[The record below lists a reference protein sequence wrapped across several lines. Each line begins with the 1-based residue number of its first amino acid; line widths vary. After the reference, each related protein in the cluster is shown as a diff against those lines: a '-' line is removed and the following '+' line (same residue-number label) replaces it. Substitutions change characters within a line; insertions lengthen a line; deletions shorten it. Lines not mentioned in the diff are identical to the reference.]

1 MGMKGRDWEKEIKEL
16 LVIVVTK
23 VIYNHYLIIDG

>member
-1 MGMKGRDWEKEIKEL
+1 MKGRDGEKEIKEL
-16 LVIVVTK
+16 LVIVVTE